1 LTHYNV
7 KIKIIVYKNLSFCI
21 FGSQEFSHRNGR
33 TARMNSE
40 GTAYILKW
48 EKEELPDFIRD
59 TKIEGIKIEALY
71 FNSFIP
77 LVT

>member
-1 LTHYNV
+1 LGV
-7 KIKIIVYKNLSFCI
+7 RK
-21 FGSQEFSHRNGR
+21 SHTNGR

-48 EKEELPDFIRD
+48 EEEELPDFIRD

-77 LVT
+77 SVT